1 MVTRPLTIGEVS
13 ARSGVA
19 PTTLRYYEQIGL
31 LPAPDRVGGQR
42 RYRESILT
50 RLTVIGACKTAGFT
64 LEEIAVLMTDEEP
77 GKPAAR
83 ALARAKLAEIDAT
96 IESLLRAKETIR
108 RGMECDCPSIDV
120 CACGTAHALPA

>member
-1 MVTRPLTIGEVS
+1 MTRALTIGEVS
-13 ARSGVA
+13 VRSGV
-19 PTTLRYYEQIGL
+19 PSTTLRYYEQIGL

-42 RYRESILT
+42 RYGESTLV

-64 LEEIAVLMTDEEP
+64 LEEIALLMTDEEP

-83 ALARAKLAEIDAT
+83 ALAQAKLAEIDAT

-108 RGMECDCPSIDV
+108 RGMECECPSIDV
-120 CACGTAHALPA
+120 CACGTVHAITP